1 MLVVLDTQ
9 KSIKSALT
17 RFNSTKLRLF
27 VCSFFFFSFFSEM
40 VSGVRKV
47 FDTDTL
53 RSMQSSGRIRSE
65 TSRRQLA
72 HSARA
77 PPQQGQSDSRQIEAD
92 LSLACW
98 LLAPVAMALAHTHRH
113 IFARVQCGLDLVGI
127 SDIWSQVKSAA
138 QRNEQ
143 EKRCGGA
150 CCGKHRLRNRVHVA
164 IHHNTHFSSLKSH
177 VGILPCPS
185 LYFFNDEI
193 LSSTLKAKFCIL
205 FIEKNHDLAI

>member
-72 HSARA
+72 HSSERTTARA
-77 PPQQGQSDSRQIEAD
+77 PPQQGQSDSCQIEAD

-138 QRNEQ
+138 PRNEQ
-143 EKRCGGA
+143 EKRVWW
-150 CCGKHRLRNRVHVA
+150 L
-164 IHHNTHFSSLKSH
+164 L
-177 VGILPCPS
+177 LW
-185 LYFFNDEI
+185 
-193 LSSTLKAKFCIL
+193 
-205 FIEKNHDLAI
+205 

>member
-1 MLVVLDTQ
+1 
-9 KSIKSALT
+9 
-17 RFNSTKLRLF
+17 
-27 VCSFFFFSFFSEM
+27 M

-72 HSARA
+72 HSSERTTARA
-77 PPQQGQSDSRQIEAD
+77 PPQQGQSDSCQIEAD

-143 EKRCGGA
+143 QNGCGGA

-164 IHHNTHFSSLKSH
+164 MHHNTHFSSLKSH
-177 VGILPCPS
+177 VGILLCPS

-193 LSSTLKAKFCIL
+193 LSSTLKAKFYTIY
-205 FIEKNHDLAI
+205 